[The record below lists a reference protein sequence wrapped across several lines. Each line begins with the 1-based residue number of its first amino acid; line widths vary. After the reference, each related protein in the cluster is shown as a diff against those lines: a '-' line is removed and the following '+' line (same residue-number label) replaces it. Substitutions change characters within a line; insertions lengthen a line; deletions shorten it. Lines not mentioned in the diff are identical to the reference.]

1 MANRV
6 RADRLEVAYP
16 NAAGIDIGSGSHF
29 VAVRGD
35 VDDTPVREFPSF
47 TEDLEALAEWLTQ
60 CGVDVVAME
69 STGVYWIPLYEL
81 LESRG
86 FTVHLVNA
94 RHVKNVSGRKSD
106 VLDCQ
111 WLQQL
116 MSYGLLSGAF
126 RPQEQICVLRTVS
139 RQRDML
145 VQYQTKHIHHMQ
157 KALTQMNVQLDN
169 VISEITGET
178 GQKIVRAILAGER
191 DALRLA
197 KLRHVRIRASEEDI
211 VKSLQGTWR
220 EDHLFAL
227 KQAVSLYDSYQTSIA
242 ECDEELARVLGRLA
256 EHEAPPEAP
265 KSGRGR
271 PRTKAQKFD
280 FRRALYRTCGVDLT
294 RIDGIDVGTAMTMI
308 AEVGTDL
315 SRFRTV
321 KHFASWL
328 GLCPG
333 TKISGGKVLSA
344 ASKRTANRLARALRM
359 SAVAAGN
366 SRSALGA
373 YYRPLAARLG
383 KAKAIRATA
392 HKLARLIY
400 LLMTKG
406 EAYIDRGQD
415 YFEQQ
420 HQQRVVR
427 NLAKRALSLGFALTP
442 VEVGIP

>member
-1 MANRV
+1 MAERV
-6 RADRLEVAYP
+6 RAPRLEVAHP
-16 NAAGIDIGSGSHF
+16 NAAGIDIGSSSHF
-29 VAVRGD
+29 VAVP
-35 VDDTPVREFPSF
+35 VDADEKPVNEFPSF
-47 TEDLEALAEWLTQ
+47 TEDLEALAEWLTS

-126 RPQEQICVLRTVS
+126 RPREQICILRTVS

-145 VQYQTKHIHHMQ
+145 VQYQSKHVQHMQ

-178 GQKIVRAILAGER
+178 GQKIVRAIVAGER
-191 DALRLA
+191 DALTLA
-197 KLRHVRIRASEEDI
+197 KLRHVRIRASEEEI
-211 VKSLQGTWR
+211 VKSLQGNWR
-220 EDHLFAL
+220 EDHLFTL
-227 KQAVSLYDSYQTSIA
+227 KQAVNLYDSYRAAIA
-242 ECDEELARVLGRLA
+242 ECEAELARVLEQLA
-256 EHEAPPEAP
+256 EHDAPVEAPR
-265 KSGRGR
+265 SGRGR
-271 PRTKAQKFD
+271 PRTKIPPFD
-280 FRRALYRTCGVDLT
+280 LRKALYRVCGVDLT
-294 RIDGIDVGTAMTMI
+294 RIDGVDVGTAMTMI

-315 SRFRTV
+315 SRFRSV

-344 ASKRTANRLARALRM
+344 ASKRTANRLSRALRM

-373 YYRPLAARLG
+373 YYRRLAARLG

-400 LLMTKG
+400 SLMTRG
-406 EAYIDRGQD
+406 EAYVDRGQD

-420 HQQRVVR
+420 HQQRVVK
-427 NLAKRALSLGFALTP
+427 NLTKRALAMGYSLTP
-442 VEVGIP
+442 VNAAHE

>member
-373 YYRPLAARLG
+373 YYRRLAARLG

-442 VEVGIP
+442 VEVGTP

>member
-1 MANRV
+1 MADRV
-6 RADRLEVAYP
+6 RPQSLEVAHP

-29 VAVRGD
+29 VAVRPD
-35 VDDTPVREFPSF
+35 ADDTPVREFGSF
-47 TEDLEALAEWLTQ
+47 TEDLEALARWLNE

-126 RPQEQICVLRTVS
+126 RPQEEICVLRATS

-145 VQYQTKHIHHMQ
+145 VQYQSKHIQHMQ
-157 KALTQMNVQLDN
+157 KAMTQMNLQLDN
-169 VISEITGET
+169 VISDIVGVT
-178 GQKIVRAILAGER
+178 GQKIVRAIVAGER

-197 KLRHVRIRASEEDI
+197 KLRDGRIRASEEDI
-211 VKSLQGTWR
+211 ARSLQGNWR
-220 EDHLFAL
+220 EEHLFSL
-227 KQAVSLYDSYQTSIA
+227 KQAVNLYDSYQTSIA
-242 ECDEELARVLGRLA
+242 ECDDQLARVLERLA
-256 EHEAPPEAP
+256 VHDEPAANPP
-265 KSGRGR
+265 KRGRGR
-271 PRTKAQKFD
+271 PLKVEKLD
-280 FRRALYRTCGVDLT
+280 LRRALFRACGVDLT
-294 RIDGIDVGTAMTMI
+294 RIEGIDVGTALTMI
-308 AEVGTDL
+308 AEVGPDL
-315 SRFRTV
+315 SRFKTV

-333 TKISGGKVLSA
+333 TKISGGKILSA

-359 SAVAAGN
+359 SAIAAG
-366 SRSALGA
+366 RTQSALGA
-373 YYRPLAARLG
+373 YHRRLAARLG

-400 LLMTKG
+400 TLMTKG
-406 EAYIDRGQD
+406 EVYVDQGQN
-415 YFEQQ
+415 YFEEQ
-420 HQQRVVR
+420 HRR
-427 NLAKRALSLGFALTP
+427 RTMKNLQKKAFAMGYSLTP
-442 VEVGIP
+442 IEADAA